1 MKVTQIQDIVN
12 SSLKELNGTSDLLNE
27 DLSNVVDVGTEIFDT
42 DNVDSFVKKLIDR
55 VGQTVFN
62 SRLYQGSAPSVL
74 MTSWEFGSILEKV
87 DSELPDVEEND
98 SWDLQDGKDY
108 SPNIFYQPKV
118 SAKFF
123 NSKVTFDIPI
133 SFTQTQV
140 KSAFNT
146 PSELNGFLSMIMNGV
161 QNAMTVHLDGLI
173 MKTINNMTATVLD
186 SNTGL
191 QVVNLLDGYNQNTT
205 TKLTPENA
213 LQNAD
218 FIKYANL
225 VINTYR
231 DRISKMSTLFNQ
243 GQKSKFT
250 PMANQHLVI
259 LSDLA
264 SSSKVY
270 LESDTYHDE
279 NVQISDYD
287 TVPYWQGSG
296 MHYNFDDVSS
306 IDVAIKNGKAT
317 KEVKASG
324 ILGVLFDTNAVGVTC
339 QNQRVTTNYNPRAE
353 FYTNFT
359 KFDAGYYNDLNENF
373 IVFTVQ
379 QPTQSTATTQTT
391 TTK

>member
-1 MKVTQIQDIVN
+1 MKVTQIKDLVN
-12 SSLKELNGTSDLLNE
+12 SSLKELNGTSVLLKE

-42 DNVDSFVKKLIDR
+42 ENVDNFVKKLIDR
-55 VGQTVFN
+55 VGSTVFN
-62 SRLYQGSAPSVL
+62 TRIYQGSAPSVL
-74 MTSWEFGSILEKV
+74 MTSWEFGSVLEKV

-98 SWDLQDGKDY
+98 SWQLENGKDY

-133 SFTQTQV
+133 SFTQMQV
-140 KSAFNT
+140 KSAFNSA
-146 PSELNGFLSMIMNGV
+146 SELNGFLSMLMNNV

-173 MKTINNMTATVLD
+173 MKTINNMTATVL
-186 SNTGL
+186 NGKKGL
-191 QVVNLLDGYNQNTT
+191 QVVNLLDGYNANST
-205 TKLTPENA
+205 TKLTAQNA

-225 VINTYR
+225 IINTYR
-231 DRISKMSTLFNQ
+231 DRISKLSTLFNQ

-250 PMANQHLVI
+250 PLANQHLVV

-264 SSSKVY
+264 SASKVY
-270 LESDTYHDE
+270 LESETYHDD
-279 NVQISDYD
+279 NVKINNYD

-296 MHYNFDDVSS
+296 TTYSFDDVSS
-306 IDVAIKNGKAT
+306 IDVAIKDGKAT
-317 KEVKASG
+317 KEIKASG

-373 IVFTVQ
+373 IVFTVKNL
-379 QPTQSTATTQTT
+379 AD
-391 TTK
+391 

>member
-1 MKVTQIQDIVN
+1 MKVSQIKDLVN
-12 SSLKELNGTSDLLNE
+12 SSLKELNGSSVLLKE

-42 DNVDSFVKKLIDR
+42 DNVDNFVKKLIDR
-55 VGQTVFN
+55 VGSTVFN
-62 SRLYQGSAPSVL
+62 TRVYQGSAPSVL
-74 MTSWEFGSILEKV
+74 MTSWEFGSVLEKV

-98 SWDLQDGKDY
+98 SWQLENGKDY

-133 SFTQTQV
+133 SFTQMQV
-140 KSAFNT
+140 KSAFNSA
-146 PSELNGFLSMIMNGV
+146 SELNGFLSMLMNSV

-173 MKTINNMTATVLD
+173 MKTINNMTATVL
-186 SNTGL
+186 NGKKGL
-191 QVVNLLDGYNQNTT
+191 QVVNLLDGYNATAT
-205 TKLTPENA
+205 VKLTAENA

-225 VINTYR
+225 IINTYR
-231 DRISKMSTLFNQ
+231 DRISKLSTLFNQ

-250 PMANQHLVI
+250 PLANQHLVI

-264 SSSKVY
+264 SASKVY
-270 LESDTYHDE
+270 LESETYHDD
-279 NVQISDYD
+279 NVKITNYD

-296 MHYNFDDVSS
+296 ATYSFDDVSS
-306 IDVAIKNGKAT
+306 IDVAIKDGKST
-317 KEVKASG
+317 KEIKTSG

-373 IVFTVQ
+373 IVFTVKNL
-379 QPTQSTATTQTT
+379 AD
-391 TTK
+391 

>member
-1 MKVTQIQDIVN
+1 MKVTQIKDLVN
-12 SSLKELNGTSDLLNE
+12 SSLKELNGTSELLNE

-42 DNVDSFVKKLIDR
+42 ENVDNFVKKLIDR
-55 VGQTVFN
+55 VGSTVFN
-62 SRLYQGSAPSVL
+62 TRIYQGSAPSVL
-74 MTSWEFGSILEKV
+74 MTSWEFGSVLEKV

-98 SWDLQDGKDY
+98 SWQLENGKDY

-133 SFTQTQV
+133 SFTQMQV
-140 KSAFNT
+140 KSAFNSA
-146 PSELNGFLSMIMNGV
+146 SELNGFLSMLMNNV

-173 MKTINNMTATVLD
+173 MKTINNMTANILD
-186 SNTGL
+186 KKQGL
-191 QVVNLLDGYNQNTT
+191 QVVNLLDGYNKTAT
-205 TKLTPENA
+205 TKLTAENA

-225 VINTYR
+225 IINTYR

-250 PMANQHLVI
+250 PQANQHLII

-264 SSSKVY
+264 SASKVY
-270 LESDTYHDE
+270 LESDTYHDD
-279 NVQISDYD
+279 NVKISNYD
-287 TVPYWQGSG
+287 VVPYWQGSG
-296 MHYNFDDVSS
+296 KTYSFDDVSS
-306 IDVAIKNGKAT
+306 IDVAIKDGKST
-317 KEVKASG
+317 KEIKASG

-379 QPTQSTATTQTT
+379 SGSQPQQ
-391 TTK
+391 

>member
-1 MKVTQIQDIVN
+1 MKVTQIKDLVN
-12 SSLKELNGTSDLLNE
+12 SSLKELNGSSVLLKE

-42 DNVDSFVKKLIDR
+42 DNVDNFVKKLIDR
-55 VGQTVFN
+55 VGSTVFN
-62 SRLYQGSAPSVL
+62 TRIYQGSAPSVL
-74 MTSWEFGSILEKV
+74 MSSWEFGSVLEKV

-98 SWDLQDGKDY
+98 SWQLENGKDY

-133 SFTQTQV
+133 SFTRMQV
-140 KSAFNT
+140 KSAFNSA
-146 PSELNGFLSMIMNGV
+146 SELNGFLSMLMNSV
-161 QNAMTVHLDGLI
+161 QNAMTVHIDGLI
-173 MKTINNMTATVLD
+173 MKTINNMTATVL
-186 SNTGL
+186 NGKKGL
-191 QVVNLLDGYNQNTT
+191 QVVNLLDGYNATAN
-205 TKLTPENA
+205 TKLKAENA

-225 VINTYR
+225 IINTYR
-231 DRISKMSTLFNQ
+231 DRISKLSTLFNQ

-250 PMANQHLVI
+250 PLANQHLVI

-264 SSSKVY
+264 SASKVY
-270 LESDTYHDE
+270 LESETYHDD
-279 NVQISDYD
+279 NVKINNYD

-296 MHYNFDDVSS
+296 TTYSFDDVSS
-306 IDVAIKNGKAT
+306 IDVAIKDGKST
-317 KEVKASG
+317 KEIKASG

-373 IVFTVQ
+373 IVFTVKNL
-379 QPTQSTATTQTT
+379 AE
-391 TTK
+391 

>member
-1 MKVTQIQDIVN
+1 MKVTQIKDLVN
-12 SSLKELNGTSDLLNE
+12 SSLKELNGTSELLNE

-42 DNVDSFVKKLIDR
+42 ENVDNFVKKLIDR
-55 VGQTVFN
+55 VGSTVFN
-62 SRLYQGSAPSVL
+62 TRIYQGSAPSVL
-74 MTSWEFGSILEKV
+74 MTSWEFGSVLEKV

-98 SWDLQDGKDY
+98 SWQLENGKDY

-133 SFTQTQV
+133 SFTQMQV
-140 KSAFNT
+140 KSAFNSA
-146 PSELNGFLSMIMNGV
+146 SELNGFLSMLMNNV
-161 QNAMTVHLDGLI
+161 QNAMTVHIDGLI
-173 MKTINNMTATVLD
+173 MKTINNMTATVL
-186 SNTGL
+186 NGKKGL
-191 QVVNLLDGYNQNTT
+191 QVVNLLDGYNKTAT
-205 TKLTPENA
+205 TKLTAENA

-225 VINTYR
+225 IINTYR
-231 DRISKMSTLFNQ
+231 DRISKLSTLFNQ

-250 PMANQHLVI
+250 PQANQHLVI

-264 SSSKVY
+264 SASKVY
-270 LESDTYHDE
+270 LESETYHDD
-279 NVQISDYD
+279 NVKISNYD
-287 TVPYWQGSG
+287 VVPYWQGSG
-296 MHYNFDDVSS
+296 KTYSFDDVSS
-306 IDVAIKNGKAT
+306 IDVAIKDGKST
-317 KEVKASG
+317 KEIKASG

-379 QPTQSTATTQTT
+379 SGTQSQQ
-391 TTK
+391 